1 MLIYASLEGSRE
13 AIDHTAKKLKKVL
26 KNLLTNGKT
35 CGMIA
40 KLSPLRGVARR
51 TLKTEQQRVQSK
63 RLYTYVSQDIY
74 GTR

>member
-1 MLIYASLEGSRE
+1 MLIYASLEGSRWASE
-13 AIDHTAKKLKKVL
+13 HTAKKLEKSL

-40 KLSPLRGVARR
+40 KLSPLRGIARR

>member
-1 MLIYASLEGSRE
+1 MVRYASLEGSRRASE
-13 AIDHTAKKLKKVL
+13 NTAKKLEKKF
-26 KNLLTNGKT
+26 KKP
-35 CGMIA
+35 IDKWE
-40 KLSPLRGVARR
+40 KLWYDSKAVPLRGERER

>member
-1 MLIYASLEGSRE
+1 MQALRE
-13 AIDHTAKKLKKVL
+13 ADGREDIPQKKLEKSL

-40 KLSPLRGVARR
+40 KLSPLRGIARR